1 MEKNPKRRLDDL
13 VKSLEAIKAED
24 IMTKDVI
31 TTTEH
36 TTLADLAVLMVKKRI
51 SGLPVVGKKG
61 KVVGII
67 TATDLFIVMDMIK
80 SGDVSPE
87 NNGMSVSN
95 PTVKFVMSTEVIK
108 ARRNTTLE
116 EIFTIMKY
124 KNVSSLPVFD
134 GKKLVGIIARHDAFK
149 KFYAV
154 LKSLDL

>member
-1 MEKNPKRRLDDL
+1 MKKKPKRRLNDL
-13 VKSLEAIKAED
+13 VKTLGSIRAED

-31 TTTEH
+31 TTTEQ

-51 SGLPVVGKKG
+51 SGLPVVGKRG
-61 KVVGII
+61 KITGII

-95 PTVKFVMSTEVIK
+95 PTVKFVMSTEIVK
-108 ARRNTTLE
+108 AKKETTLE
-116 EIFTIMKY
+116 EVFTIMKY
-124 KNVSSLPVFD
+124 RDVSTLPVFD